1 MKPNNPNIMDNDLNQ
16 ALETLKKG
24 GTILYPTDTIW
35 GIGCDATN
43 NPAVIKIFDIKNRE
57 DTRQML
63 ILIDDAVNIGNY
75 VSKVPEIALNFIE
88 SAKRPLSIIFQ
99 KAKNLAPS
107 LIGHDQTIGIRVV
120 KDDFCRELIKRLGK
134 PIVST
139 SANISGSPPP
149 GSFSKIDQKIKDA
162 VDYIVCWRQDDLTQS
177 IPSDIIKFGKD
188 GEIIKIR

>member
-1 MKPNNPNIMDNDLNQ
+1 MNNDLDL
-16 ALETLKKG
+16 ALETLQKG

-43 NPAVIKIFDIKNRE
+43 DEAVMKVFEIKKRS

-63 ILIDDAVNIGNY
+63 ILIDDAANISNY
-75 VSKVPEIALNFIE
+75 VDHVPEIAFTFIE
-88 SAKRPLSIIFQ
+88 AAKRPLSIIFQ

-120 KDDFCRELIKRLGK
+120 KDEFCQELIKRLGK

-139 SANISGSPPP
+139 SSNISGNPPP
-149 GSFSKIDQKIKDA
+149 GSFLNIDQAIRDA
-162 VDYIVCWRQDDLTQS
+162 VDYIVAWRQDDLS
-177 IPSDIIKFGKD
+177 RSEPSDIIKFGVNE
-188 GEIIKIR
+188 EIIKIR